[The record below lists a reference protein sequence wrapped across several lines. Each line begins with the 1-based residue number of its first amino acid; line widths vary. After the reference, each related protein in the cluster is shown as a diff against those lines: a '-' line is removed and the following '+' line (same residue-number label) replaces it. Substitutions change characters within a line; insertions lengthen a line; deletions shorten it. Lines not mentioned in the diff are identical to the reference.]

1 MLLSTALAALTLST
15 LSEARPRHSSRQAN
29 NTTNTS
35 SSTSLQFL
43 GINESGPEFGET
55 SLPGTYNT
63 DYTWLNLSTIDT
75 FVAQG
80 FNTFRINTL
89 MERMV
94 STKDMT
100 SALDVAYMGNLT
112 RDVEYITSLGAYAM
126 IVPHN
131 YGRFYSSIITDSS
144 AFSTFWTNVAKVYAN
159 NSKVIFDTNN
169 EYHDMSCKLVAE
181 LNQAA
186 IDGIRSAGAVSQY
199 ITVEGNAY
207 SGAWTWTTQ
216 ADAVD
221 DLTNAETM
229 GNLTDPSDKIIYEMH
244 QYLDSDGSGTSET
257 CVSSTIGSKRLVA
270 ATEWLRA
277 NSKVGMIGEFAG
289 AVNNI
294 CEEAIADML
303 NYIAANSDVW
313 NGALWWGAGPW
324 WGDYMFSVEPADG
337 VAFTTYVPML
347 AGYA

>member
-1 MLLSTALAALTLST
+1 
-15 LSEARPRHSSRQAN
+15 
-29 NTTNTS
+29 
-35 SSTSLQFL
+35 
-43 GINESGPEFGET
+43 
-55 SLPGTYNT
+55 
-63 DYTWLNLSTIDT
+63 
-75 FVAQG
+75 
-80 FNTFRINTL
+80 
-89 MERMV
+89 ME
-94 STKDMT
+94 
-100 SALDVAYMGNLT
+100 YFQGNLT
-112 RDVEYITSLGAYAM
+112 RDVEYITSLGANAM

-144 AFSTFWTNVAKVYAN
+144 AFSTFWANVAKVYAN

-169 EYHDMSCKLVAE
+169 EYHDMSGKLVAE

-221 DLTNAETM
+221 GLTNAETM

-257 CVSSTIGSKRLVA
+257 CVSSTIGSERLVA

-277 NSKVGMIGEFAG
+277 NNKVGMTGEFAG
-289 AVNNI
+289 AVNNV
-294 CEEAIADML
+294 CEEAVADML
-303 NYIAANSDVW
+303 MYIAENSDVW

-337 VAFTTYVPML
+337 VAFDTYVPIL